1 MQRVSAVRERREGN
15 RLILE
20 DTLVPNPKQRD
31 FYRELAR
38 PYSEVEEVLFDGSIR
53 GGKTQAGVRW
63 LVAKALQTG
72 GTYVISRFSYREL
85 EDSTKKV
92 CLYGEG
98 GLPPAIPEQV
108 LWKQNLDKAKN
119 ETHNKVKLANG
130 AEILFRALEPKE
142 RGKIRNITAC
152 GWLIDQAEEL
162 DGEDIEDFYQ
172 EIKGRC
178 SDPRGPLKLVLIA
191 NPGPTD
197 HLIYKRFIDPVTR
210 YEKAARV
217 HVTILDN
224 AKYLPPHYVQMLL
237 ATEHTNPDYFK
248 RMVMGEWGAIGGKRF
263 KCWDRNLHVVDR
275 VFDIPEGW
283 EVFEGWDY
291 GWANPTVQLVCAM
304 DYTGRVWVV
313 AEYRASETTVPRIC
327 AHAKEI
333 RRSYMPGG
341 GVEPPAERPFFGD
354 LTPSA
359 SWLDPSAWAKRGEHS
374 SPAHE
379 FLENEIY
386 VAKANNER
394 VGGWARLETWMTTPM
409 DDGRPR
415 LQIFPTCEGLI
426 KEIPNLRIKPG
437 TEDVEKVNDHS
448 SDALRYVAM
457 SRPITP
463 LEQAQEEDGTREA
476 AARSMVR
483 RASEGREQRTLQTF
497 G

>member
-1 MQRVSAVRERREGN
+1 MSALSPVRERREGS
-15 RLILE
+15 RVILE
-20 DTLVPNPKQRD
+20 DTLVPNEKQD
-31 FYRELAR
+31 AFFYQCAQPFEQ
-38 PYSEVEEVLFDGSIR
+38 VEEVLFDGSIR
-53 GGKTQAGVRW
+53 GGKTQAAVKW
-63 LVAKALQTG
+63 IVAQALKTG

-92 CLYGEG
+92 CLYGDG
-98 GLPPAIPEQV
+98 GMPPAIPTQV

-152 GWLIDQAEEL
+152 AWFIDQAEEL
-162 DGEDIEDFYQ
+162 DGADIPDFYE

-178 SDPRGPLKLVLIA
+178 SDPRGPLKMILVA

-197 HLIYKRFIDPVTR
+197 HFIYMRFIDPVTR
-210 YEKAARV
+210 YAKTRRV
-217 HVTILDN
+217 HVSMLDN
-224 AKYLPPHYVQMLL
+224 AKYLPPAYVASRM
-237 ATEHTNPDYFK
+237 ATKDTNPDYFK
-248 RMVMGEWGAIGGKRF
+248 RMVLGEWGAIGGKRF
-263 KCWDRNLHVVDR
+263 KCWDRNLHVVDK
-275 VFDIPEGW
+275 VFDIPQGW
-283 EVFEGWDY
+283 DIYEGWDW

-313 AEYRASETTVPRIC
+313 AEYRASETPIPKIC
-327 AHAKEI
+327 ELAKKI
-333 RRSYMPGG
+333 RRSYVPGG
-341 GVEPPAERPFFGD
+341 GIEPPEQRPFFGD

-359 SWLDPSAWAKRGEHS
+359 SWMDPSAWAKRGEHS
-374 SPAHE
+374 SPADE
-379 FLENEIY
+379 FLENEVY
-386 VAKANNER
+386 MARANNER
-394 VGGWARLETWMTTPM
+394 VGGWARLETWMTTKM

-426 KEIPNLRIKPG
+426 KEIPNLKVKEG

-457 SRPITP
+457 TRPISP
-463 LEQAQEEDGTREA
+463 LEQAQEEEGTREA
-476 AARSMVR
+476 ATKSMVKR
-483 RASEGREQRTLQTF
+483 MVGARDEPTLYT

>member
-1 MQRVSAVRERREGN
+1 MQRPSAVRERREG
-15 RLILE
+15 RTLILE
-20 DTLVPNPKQRD
+20 DTLIPNPKQRE
-31 FYRELAR
+31 FYRTLAR
-38 PYSEVEEVLFDGSIR
+38 PYEEVEEVLFDGSIR
-53 GGKTQAGVRW
+53 GGKTQAAVRW
-63 LVAKALQTG
+63 MVAKALRTG

-108 LWKQNLDKAKN
+108 LWKGSLDKAKN

-142 RGKIRNITAC
+142 RGKIRNITANA
-152 GWLIDQAEEL
+152 WLIDQAEEL
-162 DGEDIEDFYQ
+162 DGHDIEDFYQ

-178 SDPRGPLKLVLIA
+178 SDPRGPWKLILVA

-197 HLIYKRFIDPVTR
+197 HMIYKRFIDPFTR
-210 YEKAARV
+210 YEKTARV

-224 AKYLPPHYVQMLL
+224 AKYLPRPYVDMLL

-263 KCWDRNLHVVDR
+263 KCWDRAQHVADE
-275 VFDIPEGW
+275 VFDIPDGW
-283 EVFEGWDY
+283 EIYEGWDY
-291 GWANPTVQLVCAM
+291 GWANPTVQLTAAI
-304 DYTGRVWVV
+304 DFTGRIWVV
-313 AEYRASETTVPRIC
+313 SEYRAIETSVPRF
-327 AHAKEI
+327 AEHAKTI
-333 RRSYMPGG
+333 RRAYHPGG
-341 GVEPPAERPFFGD
+341 DAPPDERPFYGD
-354 LTPSA
+354 LEPLA
-359 SWLDPSAWAKRGEHS
+359 AYMDPSAWAKRGEHAA
-374 SPAHE
+374 PADE
-379 FLENEIY
+379 FLEHEIY
-386 VAKANNER
+386 VAKAKNER
-394 VGGWARLETWMTTPM
+394 VGGWARLETWMTTTM

-426 KEIPNLRIKPG
+426 KEIPNLRIKEG

-448 SDALRYVAM
+448 SDALRYIANN
-457 SRPITP
+457 RPITP

-483 RASEGREQRTLQTF
+483 RAAQGRDETGYFEG